1 MDTVVENLIPSR
13 NSSLKQRI
21 AFAEDPVELKEQGF
35 RGYLKLG
42 SPPLFFAAKFILFP
56 FFRTT
61 VVMYSVKD
69 LIHKNLNHV
78 ELCHR
83 RYWWRARGENAHL
96 VQDSGYSANIELN
109 FRLPF
114 HLPSPGMLLYLD
126 DAVLFDPNA
135 SSPDHRFCVPVILLG
150 RDFFLKF
157 PHVVANFQVKHEA
170 RDEPRSIWSDNVL
183 TKFYELSLHDGKH
196 VMAHLE
202 LCNGPPQVDSAALGM
217 GIYFEPHSAYNTF
230 AAVDKYGPDGRPWDP
245 QFMIMRAWLVG
256 VTMIINAVEN
266 YCSIGKAP
274 KSVIISNRYGDL
286 LSRLR
291 PGTMPNSGL
300 KGLGLEKILKYVN
313 DEGEFGVSFKTTT
326 TPAVQWVGGPT
337 EAVKALAMA
346 GAKMVMVTHRTN
358 LNLLPSFN
366 RYDLFETFNDMMK
379 VGPDGRRIWW
389 DQADHIY
396 VGVDGVFRCSKSH
409 TQREI
414 KRADDIG
421 KYEEDAQETLLNFVE
436 LRL

>member
-1 MDTVVENLIPSR
+1 MDTIVENFMPSI
-13 NSSLKQRI
+13 NPSLKQRI
-21 AFAEDPVELKEQGF
+21 AFAEDPIELKDQGF
-35 RGYLKLG
+35 KGYLKLG
-42 SPPLFFAAKFILFP
+42 RPPLFFTAKFILFP

-69 LIHKNLNHV
+69 LIYKNLNGV

-83 RYWWRARGENAHL
+83 RYWWRTGGENAHL
-96 VQDSGYSANIELN
+96 VQDSGYSANIDLS

-114 HLPSPGMLLYLD
+114 HLPSPGMVLHLD

-135 SSPDHRFCVPVILLG
+135 SSPDHRFRVPVILLG

-170 RDEPRSIWSDNVL
+170 RDEPRSIWSDNIL
-183 TKFYELSLHDGKH
+183 TKFYELSPNGDKH

-202 LCNGPPQVDSAALGM
+202 LCNGPPYMDSAALGV

-245 QFMIMRAWLVG
+245 QFMIMRAWLIG

-266 YCSIGKAP
+266 YCSIRKTP
-274 KSVIISNRYGDL
+274 KLVIINNRYGDL

-291 PGTMPNSGL
+291 PDAMPNSGL
-300 KGLGLEKILKYVN
+300 KGLGLEKILEHVN
-313 DEGEFGVSFKTTT
+313 DEGMFGVTFKTTT

-366 RYDLFETFNDMMK
+366 RYDLAETFSDMMK

-389 DQADHIY
+389 DQTDHIY
-396 VGVDGVFRCSKSH
+396 VGVDGVFRCSKSDA
-409 TQREI
+409 QRET

-421 KYEEDAQETLLNFVE
+421 NFEEDAQETLLNFVE
-436 LRL
+436 LAL